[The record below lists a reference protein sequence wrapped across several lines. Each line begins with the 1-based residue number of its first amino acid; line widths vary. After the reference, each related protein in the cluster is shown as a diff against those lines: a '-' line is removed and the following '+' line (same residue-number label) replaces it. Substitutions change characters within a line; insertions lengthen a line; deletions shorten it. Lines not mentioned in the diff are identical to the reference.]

1 MYFQKDYAFTIHFYF
16 KKCTIQIFIAIN
28 LQKRSTF
35 ISWCIKFR
43 KKIFFPQNIFNHF
56 VYLLLTDVVV
66 ASKDFL
72 LQKHL
77 KGSKIEDD
85 NDGFPLTIYL
95 IFELLQLCW
104 EESRFVGWKF
114 ENFW

>member
-1 MYFQKDYAFTIHFYF
+1 MMHK
-16 KKCTIQIFIAIN
+16 IQEKEF
-28 LQKRSTF
+28 
-35 ISWCIKFR
+35 
-43 KKIFFPQNIFNHF
+43 FFPQNIFNHC
-56 VYLLLTDVVV
+56 VYLLLTDVIV

-77 KGSKIEDD
+77 KGSKIEDED
-85 NDGFPLTIYL
+85 DGFPLTIYL

-114 ENFW
+114 EIFW